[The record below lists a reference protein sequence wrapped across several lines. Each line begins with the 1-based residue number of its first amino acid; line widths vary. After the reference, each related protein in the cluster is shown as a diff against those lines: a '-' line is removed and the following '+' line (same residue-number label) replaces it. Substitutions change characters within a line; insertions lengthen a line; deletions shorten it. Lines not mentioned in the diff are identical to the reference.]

1 MVRIVGNVLAVVVG
15 LWNSLVAARVI
26 YYDSVEVI
34 DNGFDVMFF
43 IHGFVVIFFILFI
56 RFHQK
61 TRRPNVISLNPY

>member
-1 MVRIVGNVLAVVVG
+1 MIRIVGNVLAVVVG

-34 DNGFDVMFF
+34 DNAFDVMFLV
-43 IHGFVVIFFILFI
+43 HGFVVIFFLFI

>member
-1 MVRIVGNVLAVVVG
+1 MIRIVGNVFPVVVG
-15 LWNSLVAARVI
+15 LWDSLVAVRVT

-34 DNGFDVMFF
+34 DNEFDVMFF
-43 IHGFVVIFFILFI
+43 IHGFVVIFFFLFI